1 MDLRP
6 VASRPEL
13 EVFVGGKA
21 ERAGQIDD
29 APKEPDDSAADAA
42 VAQALAAGLYAE
54 EEKRSFEY
62 PYYWRALDQMMR
74 YFDEHW
80 SQHAILPADV
90 VQQARQLVNSS
101 AFDSKL
107 RVRRKMIIATY
118 RKL

>member
-1 MDLRP
+1 M
-6 VASRPEL
+6 ASRPLL

-21 ERAGQIDD
+21 ERAGEIDD
-29 APKEPDDSAADAA
+29 APKEPDDLAADVA
-42 VAQALAAGLYAE
+42 VREALAAGLFEE

-62 PYYWRALDQMMR
+62 PYYWRTLDQMRR
-74 YFDEHW
+74 YFEEHW

-90 VQQARQLVNSS
+90 VREAQRLVKSS
-101 AFDSKL
+101 AFGSKL